1 MSDPRTFQPLPWQ
14 LAPWQD
20 TSPIMLLA
28 GGAGSG
34 KSVFALHKLNALC
47 LRFPGYL
54 GLVLRKS
61 RQSLRN
67 SSVAMLESITPA
79 QCVHV
84 ASKFR
89 FEYPN
94 GSRIVYGGMYD
105 AKQRE
110 AIRSVAG
117 ESGSGADGA
126 VMEEASAFTEADFE
140 EIVGRMRGTAAPWR
154 QIMLPTNPDAETHWL
169 NQRFVRPWTSG
180 KPPAGLSCYF
190 PRPED
195 NPTLDAAYIAALRS
209 LTGVRRKRL
218 YEGLWVRAEGTVYA
232 DSWDSS
238 VHIVDPFEIPR
249 DWRRIRAID
258 LGFVNPRVCLWIA
271 IDPDGG
277 MVVYRQIYRT
287 KQRATDFAKE
297 IKRRSAGELIEATI
311 CDHDA
316 GERADL
322 EAEGI
327 LTIPAVKD
335 VTRGIQAVEARLGVV
350 HPETGIRP
358 APRLRFIRGSLV
370 QQDDELRAAFK
381 PCSTEEEFDV
391 YVWARRPD
399 GSVNKEEPK
408 KECDHGLDAL
418 RYAVMYEDKD
428 CFDPAGNDE
437 ELIRRHLRA
446 AQRDLGHATH
456 SPQPMSGPGF
466 GYGRGGGS
474 KWL

>member
-14 LAPWQD
+14 LAPWKD

-67 SSVAMLESITPA
+67 SSVAMLESITPP
-79 QCVHV
+79 QVVH
-84 ASKFR
+84 ASSKFR

-126 VMEEASAFTEADFE
+126 VMEEASAFTEADVE
-140 EIVGRMRGTAAPWR
+140 EIIGRMRGNAAPWR
-154 QIMLPTNPDAETHWL
+154 QIMLPTNPDADTHWL
-169 NQRFVRPWTSG
+169 NQRFVRPWLSG
-180 KPPAGLSCYF
+180 KPPPGLSCYF

-195 NPTLDAAYIAALRS
+195 NPTLDLAYLTALRS

-232 DSWDSS
+232 DSWDASI
-238 VHIVDPFEIPR
+238 HIVDPFEIPR

-258 LGFVNPRVCLWIA
+258 FGYVNARCCLWIA

-277 MVVYRQIYRT
+277 MWVYRQIYRSR
-287 KQRATDFAKE
+287 QRSEDFAKE
-297 IKRRSAGELIEATI
+297 IVRRSAGERIEATI
-311 CDHDA
+311 TDHDTR
-316 GERADL
+316 EREDL
-322 EAEGI
+322 EEAGI
-327 LTIPAVKD
+327 PTIPAVKD
-335 VTRGIQAVEARLGVV
+335 VSRGIQAVEQRLIGLG
-350 HPETGIRP
+350 EG
-358 APRLRFIRGSLV
+358 PRLHFLRGSLV
-370 QQDDELRAAFK
+370 AEDAELRAAFL

-391 YVWARRPD
+391 YVWAKNPD
-399 GSVNKEEPK
+399 GSLSKEEPK
-408 KECDHGLDAL
+408 KRHDHGMDTI

-428 CFDPAGNDE
+428 CVDPAGNDE
-437 ELIRRHLRA
+437 ALLRRHLQA
-446 AQRDLGHATH
+446 AQRDVNRVSSTPAA
-456 SPQPMSGPGF
+456 MSGPGF
-466 GYGRGGGS
+466 GGGRVGGS
-474 KWL
+474 RWL